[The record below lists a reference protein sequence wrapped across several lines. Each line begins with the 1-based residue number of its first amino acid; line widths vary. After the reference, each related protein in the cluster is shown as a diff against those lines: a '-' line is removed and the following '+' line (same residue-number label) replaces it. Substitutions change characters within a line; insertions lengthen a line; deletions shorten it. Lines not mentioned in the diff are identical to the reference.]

1 MHSGYYVNGDMLHFL
16 SNASRGEIFY
26 DPCLCFFTGI
36 IIWVKLQDNLY
47 LIVFNRRWQFKFG
60 IVTQPLAGCLLSGGN
75 SA

>member
-1 MHSGYYVNGDMLHFL
+1 
-16 SNASRGEIFY
+16 
-26 DPCLCFFTGI
+26 LCFFTGI